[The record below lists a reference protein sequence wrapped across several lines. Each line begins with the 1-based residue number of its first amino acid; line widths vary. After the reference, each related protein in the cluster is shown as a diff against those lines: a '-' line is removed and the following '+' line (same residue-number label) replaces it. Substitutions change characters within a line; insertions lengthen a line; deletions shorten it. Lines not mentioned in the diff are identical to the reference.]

1 MKKSHS
7 IWIIIVAIFLII
19 TAGLLACYPLI
30 SSRVNS
36 KYQSLIE
43 TTYEEELEVLDKDD
57 IQLAREEAQLYN
69 ECINVQYTLE
79 DVRFAESTYDELLNL
94 TSSGIM
100 GYLEIPTISV
110 MLPIYHGTDA
120 ETLEKGIGHL
130 IGSSLPI
137 GGEGTHSVL
146 TGHSGTAGKRLF
158 SDLENLACG
167 DVFYL
172 HVLDE
177 TLAYMVDGIHTVLP
191 EETERLKAVE
201 GEDFCTLV
209 TCTPFGINSHRLLVR
224 GTRIPYEEFTELP
237 LPEEQVEGSESIWE
251 QEYIRGLTMGCGVL
265 AFFAALSLT
274 LWFFPAGR
282 KGKHG
287 KK

>member
-1 MKKSHS
+1 MKDR
-7 IWIIIVAIFLII
+7 I
-19 TAGLLACYPLI
+19 TG
-30 SSRVNS
+30 
-36 KYQSLIE
+36 
-43 TTYEEELEVLDKDD
+43 
-57 IQLAREEAQLYN
+57 
-69 ECINVQYTLE
+69 
-79 DVRFAESTYDELLNL
+79 FAESTYDELLNL

-100 GYLEIPTISV
+100 GYLEIPAISV

-201 GEDFCTLV
+201 GEDFCTLDNRATV
-209 TCTPFGINSHRLLVR
+209 LLGYLYGASRLAH
-224 GTRIPYEEFTELP
+224 TRSAY
-237 LPEEQVEGSESIWE
+237 
-251 QEYIRGLTMGCGVL
+251 
-265 AFFAALSLT
+265 
-274 LWFFPAGR
+274 
-282 KGKHG
+282 HHH
-287 KK
+287 